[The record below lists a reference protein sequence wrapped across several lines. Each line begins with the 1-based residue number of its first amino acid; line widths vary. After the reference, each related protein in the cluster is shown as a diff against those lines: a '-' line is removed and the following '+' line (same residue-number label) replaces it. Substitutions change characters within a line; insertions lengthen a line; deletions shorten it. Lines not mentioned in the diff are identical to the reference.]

1 MMEVTKMITEQLKS
15 TRARA
20 GLTQAHMS
28 EALGVS
34 QGMISH
40 FESGRKAI
48 TPANLDRWMTAC
60 QVSARQRSKL
70 VMMWFEEA
78 VQRDD

>member
-1 MMEVTKMITEQLKS
+1 MVEVTEMITEQLKS